1 MRNIFR
7 GKRVKIEDSQPRP
20 CKYSQALGEMLERF
34 PISDS
39 MPEGRPERMADES
52 WNSWSVALENSLKL
66 GEECS
71 LVLPGSVTT
80 PSLIRML
87 EPKTIYPYVVIR
99 YIPGCGGAFPIE
111 FISDESQQPKHEDSW
126 RIVMSNPY
134 KNGRLTSQA
143 RQAVLDITE
152 VAFNRMRGR
161 FRMYAVFAED
171 DCVCFELNGSRVQHT
186 SAPSMTIDLSN
197 NLRSPK

>member
-7 GKRVKIEDSQPRP
+7 RKKMKIEHLQPRP
-20 CKYSQALGEMLERF
+20 CKYSQALGEMLGRF
-34 PISDS
+34 PVSES
-39 MPEGRPERMADES
+39 MPEGRPERMADG
-52 WNSWSVALENSLKL
+52 SLAPAPDNT
-66 GEECS
+66 GEQEHH

-99 YIPGCGGAFPIE
+99 YMAGCGGAFPIE
-111 FISDESQQPKHEDSW
+111 FLSDESQQSEHEDSW
-126 RIVMSNPY
+126 RVVMANPY
-134 KNGRLTSQA
+134 KNGKLTPEA

-152 VAFNRMRGR
+152 VAFNRMQRR
-161 FRMYAVFAED
+161 LKMYAVFAED
-171 DCVCFELNGSRVQHT
+171 DCVNFELDGFRVQHT
-186 SAPSMTIDLSN
+186 SAPSMTIDFSN